1 MIPTRRLY
9 YDDPALCTFTSRVV
23 EVDAARRAVYLEA
36 TAFYPDSGGQPSD
49 RGTLGG
55 IAVAELVDEEERI
68 AHVFDTAPPWA
79 PGETVRG
86 EIDAARRLDHREQ
99 HSGQH
104 LLSAVFHEMFDAA
117 TVSFHLGEEAST
129 IDLAVAALESA
140 QIREVERRVNEL
152 IREDRPLSVTY
163 EDAAA
168 AAGLRKESA
177 REGTLRIVSIE
188 GLDRSACGGTHVAR
202 TGAIGA
208 LLIRKLDKIRG
219 NVRVEFLGGGRAIA
233 RARADY
239 EALAAAARRFSS
251 PLDEVPALVAAL
263 QERAAASEKTA
274 RKLAGELATM
284 RGAELHAATAPGGDG
299 LRRAAEAVPALD
311 DEVRARAAG
320 FTGGGKALYIAA
332 AGAQILIA
340 CSADSGLNSG
350 ALLKELI
357 AKHGGRGGGGATLAQ
372 GSLAS
377 AEAAA
382 EALGTLA

>member
-9 YDDPALCTFTSRVV
+9 YDDPALCVFEARVA

-55 IAVAELVDEEERI
+55 IAIADLLDEEERI
-68 AHVFDTAPPWA
+68 AHVFETAPPWT
-79 PGETVRG
+79 PGDTVRG

-104 LLSAVFHEMFDAA
+104 LLSAVFQELAGAA
-117 TVSFHLGEEAST
+117 TVSFHLGEDAST
-129 IDLAVAALESA
+129 IDLAVPALEPEQVRA
-140 QIREVERRVNEL
+140 VEKRANEL
-152 IREDRPLSVTY
+152 IRENRPLTVTY
-163 EDAAA
+163 EEAGA

-177 REGTLRIVSIE
+177 REGTLRIVAIE

-219 NVRVEFLGGGRAIA
+219 NVRVEFLCGGRATA

-263 QERAAASEKTA
+263 QDRAAAGEKTA
-274 RKLAGELATM
+274 RKLAAELAAI
-284 RGAELHAATAPGGDG
+284 RGAELHAATAPGSDG
-299 LRRAAEAVPALD
+299 LRRAAETVEALD
-311 DEVRARAAG
+311 DELRARASG
-320 FTGGGKALYIAA
+320 FTGGGRACYAA
-332 AGAQILIA
+332 VAGAQILIA

-372 GSLAS
+372 GSLATT
-377 AEAAA
+377 EAAA
-382 EALGTLA
+382 EALRTLA